1 MGTPAFPLENLLPLQ
16 LLMLQILEGE
26 GVRFDEVLIDGS
38 FPEEPSY
45 RRKPSVGMVEK
56 YLNELL
62 DRENSYVIGDR
73 LSDMQLAANMGIRG
87 IYRGGEIFTDLPV
100 AFCTE
105 SWLEIRDFLKDVYK
119 RQVLDAFAKAS
130 NVVFEDRRYGAVSE
144 VKLKGRPLILLKP
157 NTYMNLS
164 GKAVSYWMQKEK
176 IALEDLLILVDDLAL
191 PFGTLRLRGQGSDGG
206 HNGLKSIDAC
216 LGTTNRCV

>member
-1 MGTPAFPLENLLPLQ
+1 M
-16 LLMLQILEGE
+16 
-26 GVRFDEVLIDGS
+26 
-38 FPEEPSY
+38 
-45 RRKPSVGMVEK
+45 K
-56 YLNELL
+56 YLIVGLGN
-62 DRENSYVIGDR
+62 IGPEYQDTR
-73 LSDMQLAANMGIRG
+73 HNIG
-87 IYRGGEIFTDLPV
+87 FN
-100 AFCTE
+100 
-105 SWLEIRDFLKDVYK
+105 
-119 RQVLDAFAKAS
+119 VLDAFAKAS

-206 HNGLKSIDAC
+206 HNGLKSINAC
-216 LGTTNRCV
+216 LGTTNYARLRFGIGNEFKKGQQVDYVLGGWKEEEIKHMDALLERSKETISSFVLLGLSKTMTSFNGKKIIESE